1 MNVASII
8 NDSYR
13 GASSALVM
21 GTSPPSLARARERV
35 FVKTLVDQLQ
45 GAYSDDDVRVFS
57 EYGRGNLHDFG
68 TEKLLSDICVCRIAE
83 GQTVAR
89 QPEDFLYI
97 AAMLWQI
104 EIEFSREWQREL
116 QAVNRLIG
124 GSAAN
129 KLLVAALMNRAS
141 EDIMNTF
148 KDALCGSERRGISGA
163 DPAPG
168 GLGFDRG
175 QAASMAA
182 GRGRMG
188 RSDLR
193 LNQRSA

>member
-21 GTSPPSLARARERV
+21 GTSPQSLARARERV

-141 EDIMNTF
+141 EDIMNTL
-148 KDALCGSERRGISGA
+148 K
-163 DPAPG
+163 AP
-168 GLGFDRG
+168 FA
-175 QAASMAA
+175 AASGEAYLA
-182 GRGRMG
+182 LIPHPADW
-188 RSDLR
+188 DLTEDRPQVWR
-193 LNQRSA
+193 LAEDEWVEAP